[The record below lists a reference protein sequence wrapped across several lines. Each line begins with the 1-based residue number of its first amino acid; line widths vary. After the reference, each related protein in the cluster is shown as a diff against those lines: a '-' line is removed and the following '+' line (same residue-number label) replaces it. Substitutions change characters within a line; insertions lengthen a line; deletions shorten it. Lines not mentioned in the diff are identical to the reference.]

1 MPGILRRLLGSPHHR
16 AVFNLPSSLSSP
28 EKVGLTDEP
37 CSRCV
42 PGKGGDSPSRG
53 TEREEAHGSR
63 ADTTRGATHTHTHTH
78 SEGFQNSKRTAKPL
92 LFAHRP
98 LTAFIWSSLGA
109 TGVPSC
115 SLNPPFA
122 PNHARVFFQAS
133 EHLGKRSDAKH
144 FRLDFPVL

>member
-63 ADTTRGATHTHTHTH
+63 ADTTSRAALACAHN
-78 SEGFQNSKRTAKPL
+78 EVFQNSKRRAKSL

-98 LTAFIWSSLGA
+98 LTAFIWSSLGT

-115 SLNPPFA
+115 SLNP
-122 PNHARVFFQAS
+122 NYTCVFFRAS
-133 EHLGKRSDAKH
+133 EHLGKQSDAKH

>member
-1 MPGILRRLLGSPHHR
+1 MPGILRRLLSSPHHR

-53 TEREEAHGSR
+53 TEREKRLMGAEL
-63 ADTTRGATHTHTHTH
+63 TRREELRLHTHN
-78 SEGFQNSKRTAKPL
+78 EVFQNSKRTAKSL

-98 LTAFIWSSLGA
+98 LTAFICSSLGA

-115 SLNPPFA
+115 SLYPPFT
-122 PNHARVFFQAS
+122 PNYTRVLFRAS
-133 EHLGKRSDAKH
+133 EHLHKTIGRKT
-144 FRLDFPVL
+144 FPV